1 MMILLKKVND
11 MSKSDQ
17 ESMSRADRKK
27 QNNNKSQKG
36 GLWKKILL
44 GILGVILAILV
55 AGGGLFAYYAA
66 GAPELTEEDLTGTYA
81 AEFVDMNGEVFHTL
95 GGVEREYAT
104 ADEYPEVLT
113 ESVIAIEDQRFADH
127 LGIDPIGIG
136 RAAVGYVANQE
147 IVGGGSTIT
156 QQLIKNSVFSTLE
169 EDQTLERKAQEAWL
183 AIQLEQELS
192 KEQIMTLYLNRIHMG
207 GNVYGM
213 ATAAEEYYGKHVSEL
228 ELHEAAMFAGM
239 PRAPNYYNP
248 YVDEEA
254 AKNRRDT
261 VLQMMVDTEAI
272 TQSEADAAMEIPIT
286 EGLQAPPAED
296 ENQLVSDGY
305 VTAVLDE
312 IEEKTDYDPYTSGLT
327 IQTNY
332 DPQAQQLLY
341 DVVNSDEYVNYPDEE
356 LQTASTLVDS
366 TTGQITAII
375 GGRNLEG
382 QLSTN
387 RATDLQ
393 RDIGSTIKPLTV
405 YGPAVEFLEYSTY
418 HQVDDEPYELNG
430 WEPGNYDGD
439 FEGQM
444 SMRDAL
450 VDSRNVPT
458 AKLFNEDLGGNHGEI
473 GSFLESLG
481 IDVSQLSAGAEG
493 LVPANAISG
502 AMSPVDLAGAYAAF
516 ANNGTYTEPYAVNSV
531 ITQDGEEIDLTPDSQ
546 TAMED
551 YTSYM
556 INDILKEVISYY
568 GEDLTIPGYTQ
579 AAKTGTSNYTEEQQN
594 ENNIPS
600 DGVPDNWVVGYS
612 PYYTMSV
619 WVGYDQPL
627 EEGNYLTFDDGSR
640 SLARDVYREA
650 MSRFVDGLEERDWQQ
665 PDSVVEHTVAAGSDP
680 AQLAA
685 PGSDNTVT
693 ELFVR
698 GNEPTETAE
707 PEEPEEPEEGDLQ
720 TPSGLSANYVAESD
734 EVAISWDAYELDE
747 DMEGTV
753 EYALTINDQ
762 EQVVSGTEY
771 TITEPP
777 RETLDI
783 SLAVRVG
790 SQTGPSSSVQIIVPD
805 PNEGDETEDEPD
817 EEESEPPEENPD
829 EGNGEDPPPEDENE
843 GPPPDES
850 NGNNEGNGGNNG
862 NGEGNNGNGGSNGNG
877 ENGNGGNNDNGGN
890 NGDGGTGGNGSD
902 NENPPPPENGQEPDN
917 QQGSNNNE
925 DTDANN

>member
-1 MMILLKKVND
+1 
-11 MSKSDQ
+11 
-17 ESMSRADRKK
+17 MSRSDRKK
-27 QNNNKSQKG
+27 QKNNNSNNG

-55 AGGGLFAYYAA
+55 AGGGLFAYYAS

-81 AEFVDMNGEVFHTL
+81 SEFVDRNGEVFHTL

-104 ADEYPEVLT
+104 AEEYPQVLT
-113 ESVIAIEDQRFADH
+113 DAVIAIEDQRFSSH
-127 LGIDPIGIG
+127 FGVDPIGIA
-136 RAAVGYVANQE
+136 RAALANVANQD

-183 AIQLEQELS
+183 AIQLEQVLS

-228 ELHEAAMFAGM
+228 ELHEAALFAGM

-261 VLQMMVDTEAI
+261 VLQTMVDTESI
-272 TQSEADAAMEIPIT
+272 TQEEADAAMEIPVT
-286 EGLQAPPAED
+286 EGLQEQTTDD

-312 IEEKTDYDPYTSGLT
+312 IEAKTDFDPYTAGLT
-327 IQTNY
+327 IHTNY
-332 DPQAQQLLY
+332 DPQAQQLMY

-356 LQTASTLVDS
+356 LQTASTLMDS

-387 RATDLQ
+387 RATNLQ
-393 RDIGSTIKPLTV
+393 RDVGSTMKPLTV
-405 YGPAVEFLEYSTY
+405 YGPAIEFLQYSTY
-418 HQVDDEPYELNG
+418 HQVEDEPWSLND

-444 SMRDAL
+444 SMREAL

-458 AKLFNEDLGGNHGEI
+458 AKLFNEDLGDYHGEI
-473 GSFLESLG
+473 EEFLG
-481 IDVSQLSAGAEG
+481 QMGVDVSQLSAGSEG

-502 AMSPVDLAGAYAAF
+502 AMSPVDLAGAYATF
-516 ANNGTYTEPYAVNSV
+516 ANNGTYTEPHTVTSV
-531 ITQDGEEIDLTPDSQ
+531 VTQEGEEIDLAPDSQ
-546 TAMED
+546 TAMQD
-551 YTSYM
+551 YTAYM
-556 INDILKEVISYY
+556 INDMLKDVISYY
-568 GEDLTIPGYTQ
+568 GADLNIPGYTH
-579 AAKTGTSNYTEEQQN
+579 AAKTGTSNYTEEQMA

-627 EEGNYLTFDDGSR
+627 AEGNYLTFDDGSR
-640 SLARDVYREA
+640 SLSRDVYRET
-650 MSRFVDGLEERDWQQ
+650 MSRLVEGLEERDWQQ
-665 PDSVVEHTVAAGSDP
+665 PDSVVEHTVVDGSDP

-685 PGSDNTVT
+685 PGSDDTVT

-707 PEEPEEPEEGDLQ
+707 PEEPEESDLPA
-720 TPSGLSANYVAESD
+720 PSGLSASYVAESD
-734 EVAISWDAYELDE
+734 EVSITWDGYELPE
-747 DMEGTV
+747 DVEGSI
-753 EYALTINDQ
+753 EYVLTINGQ
-762 EQVVSGTEY
+762 EQTVSDTEY
-771 TITEPP
+771 TITNPP

-790 SQTGPSSSVQIIVPD
+790 DQTSPSTSVQIIVPD
-805 PNEGDETEDEPD
+805 PNEGEDSGENSEEETEEP
-817 EEESEPPEENPD
+817 EESPE
-829 EGNGEDPPPEDENE
+829 EGNGEDTTPDQDESDSP
-843 GPPPDES
+843 PPPDDPNGD
-850 NGNNEGNGGNNG
+850 NGNDGNGGNNN
-862 NGEGNNGNGGSNGNG
+862 NGDENNSGNNGNGDGSDSGG
-877 ENGNGGNNDNGGN
+877 NGNGGDNGEN
-890 NGDGGTGGNGSD
+890 NGSD
-902 NENPPPPENGQEPDN
+902 NSNPPPDNGNGGEEPPEEENNQPQGQQSNPDEE
-917 QQGSNNNE
+917 NNSDN
-925 DTDANN
+925 

>member
-1 MMILLKKVND
+1 
-11 MSKSDQ
+11 
-17 ESMSRADRKK
+17 
-27 QNNNKSQKG
+27 
-36 GLWKKILL
+36 
-44 GILGVILAILV
+44 
-55 AGGGLFAYYAA
+55 
-66 GAPELTEEDLTGTYA
+66 
-81 AEFVDMNGEVFHTL
+81 
-95 GGVEREYAT
+95 
-104 ADEYPEVLT
+104 
-113 ESVIAIEDQRFADH
+113 
-127 LGIDPIGIG
+127 
-136 RAAVGYVANQE
+136 
-147 IVGGGSTIT
+147 
-156 QQLIKNSVFSTLE
+156 
-169 EDQTLERKAQEAWL
+169 
-183 AIQLEQELS
+183 
-192 KEQIMTLYLNRIHMG
+192 
-207 GNVYGM
+207 
-213 ATAAEEYYGKHVSEL
+213 
-228 ELHEAAMFAGM
+228 
-239 PRAPNYYNP
+239 
-248 YVDEEA
+248 
-254 AKNRRDT
+254 
-261 VLQMMVDTEAI
+261 
-272 TQSEADAAMEIPIT
+272 
-286 EGLQAPPAED
+286 
-296 ENQLVSDGY
+296 
-305 VTAVLDE
+305 
-312 IEEKTDYDPYTSGLT
+312 
-327 IQTNY
+327 
-332 DPQAQQLLY
+332 
-341 DVVNSDEYVNYPDEE
+341 
-356 LQTASTLVDS
+356 
-366 TTGQITAII
+366 
-375 GGRNLEG
+375 
-382 QLSTN
+382 
-387 RATDLQ
+387 
-393 RDIGSTIKPLTV
+393 
-405 YGPAVEFLEYSTY
+405 
-418 HQVDDEPYELNG
+418 LNG